1 MKTRLLRITGRAPYD
16 ATHRLQR
23 ALLQA
28 RIDGTIE
35 DVILFVEH
43 EPVFT
48 LGRAR
53 GARAHVHR
61 TGDTPLYAVE
71 RGGDVTWHGPGQL
84 VAYPIVALEGAR
96 QDLHRHMADLEQ
108 AVIDLLAHRG
118 LDPQRDDRNTG
129 VWLPCGPDGERRK
142 VCSIGIAC
150 RKWVTWHGLALNLHP
165 SLKAFGQIDPCGL
178 TTEEITR
185 LSDHI
190 EDLAP
195 VEAWVSPLAEALL
208 RTLDLEGGEVAS
220 FPDPEACAASLKLVL
235 PPSGPP
241 SG

>member
-1 MKTRLLRITGRAPYD
+1 MKTRLLMLSGPAPYD
-16 ATHRLQR
+16 TTHKLQR

-28 RIDGTIE
+28 RIEGTIG

-61 TGDTPLYAVE
+61 IGDVPLYAIE

-108 AVIDLLAHRG
+108 AVIDLLTRRG
-118 LDPQRDDRNTG
+118 LKPSRDERNTG
-129 VWLPCGPDGERRK
+129 VWLPCGSDGARRK

-150 RKWVTWHGLALNLHP
+150 RKWVTWHGLALNLNA
-165 SLKAFGQIDPCGL
+165 SLEAFEQIDPCGL

-190 EDLAP
+190 KAIEPL
-195 VEAWVSPLAEALL
+195 ESWVSPLAEALL
-208 RTLDLEGGEVAS
+208 HTLELDGGTVEVFAD
-220 FPDPEACAASLKLVL
+220 FKACAASLNVVL
-235 PPSGPP
+235 PTSGPP